1 MTLRIGRT
9 IFAVLIGLSVA
20 TLPAATGFA
29 ANAATATDMSAS
41 KAMPDCDHHH
51 NAPSDKTQKT
61 AGDCACMAACALTCF
76 SFTAP
81 GFSGITFSPAGQC
94 RAQACS
100 HGHQCLLA
108 NGQSALPASSL
119 LTTLKLHSNAWAA
132 SSRGYSAVT
141 R

>member
-1 MTLRIGRT
+1 VLCFAVLTKYDMTLRIGRT

-29 ANAATATDMSAS
+29 ANAATATEMSAS

-81 GFSGITFSPAGQC
+81 GFSGITFS
-94 RAQACS
+94 S
-100 HGHQCLLA
+100 
-108 NGQSALPASSL
+108 PASAA
-119 LTTLKLHSNAWAA
+119 LKPVRTSTNV
-132 SSRGYSAVT
+132 SSRMGSPPYRPPRS
-141 R
+141 

>member
-1 MTLRIGRT
+1 LTKYDMTPRIGRT

-29 ANAATATDMSAS
+29 ASAATATEMLAS

-81 GFSGITFSPAGQC
+81 GFSGITFS
-94 RAQACS
+94 S
-100 HGHQCLLA
+100 
-108 NGQSALPASSL
+108 PASAA
-119 LTTLKLHSNAWAA
+119 LKPVRTSTNV
-132 SSRGYSAVT
+132 SSRMGSPPYRPPRS
-141 R
+141 

>member
-1 MTLRIGRT
+1 MFVVVTKYNMNLRIGRT

-29 ANAATATDMSAS
+29 ANAATATDVSAS

-61 AGDCACMAACALTCF
+61 ACDCACMAACALTCF

-81 GFSGITFSPAGQC
+81 GSSGITFS
-94 RAQACS
+94 S
-100 HGHQCLLA
+100 
-108 NGQSALPASSL
+108 PAS
-119 LTTLKLHSNAWAA
+119 TALKPVRTDTNV
-132 SSRGYSAVT
+132 SSRMGSPPYRPPRS
-141 R
+141 

>member
-1 MTLRIGRT
+1 MFVVVTKYNMNLRIGRT

-29 ANAATATDMSAS
+29 ANAATATDVSAS

-81 GFSGITFSPAGQC
+81 GSSGITFS
-94 RAQACS
+94 S
-100 HGHQCLLA
+100 
-108 NGQSALPASSL
+108 PAS
-119 LTTLKLHSNAWAA
+119 TALKPVRTDTNV
-132 SSRGYSAVT
+132 SSRMGSPSYRPPRS
-141 R
+141 